1 MNSEITPIEQQ
12 WQKARALIGQGNVCD
27 AIPFLEMA
35 AQSLH
40 PAAIFHLGCLHLFAL
55 FDSADRNHGKI
66 LIKQAAALGH
76 AGALYQLAMLE
87 LSKPDK
93 NLEWQYINECLHK
106 SAELRHP
113 IALRSLAVHWA
124 HLEDPLL
131 LRLGTLCLEHAAI
144 GGDLVSLALLM
155 HRLYLG
161 IGCEKNDLRAS
172 AINTLLMQSPLA
184 LNAPANPTHPHFAQA
199 AHIDALPSS
208 LPMPQLQYNKTNPA
222 IEMICDSP
230 WVAIADDVISQ
241 EESHLLRYIGT
252 PHLRPSITADPNGK
266 RVQVELR
273 TSFDMML
280 EEMLEDI
287 NLLLMQRRMAAIV
300 GTRPAYSE
308 YLQLL
313 RYQQGQEY
321 RPHRDYLPPN
331 SITPLAAGG
340 AGQRESTVI
349 LYLNDVHHGGETE
362 FLELDKKI
370 TPKMGRVLA
379 FKNLHADG
387 SPDTRTLHAGLP
399 VNHET
404 KWIATLW
411 IRQGIF
417 RK

>member
-1 MNSEITPIEQQ
+1 MSSEMTNIEQQ
-12 WQKARALIGQGNVCD
+12 WQKARTLIGQGNVSD

-40 PAAIFHLGCLHLFAL
+40 PAAIFHLGCLHLFTL
-55 FDSADRNHGKI
+55 FDSADRNHGKT
-66 LIKQAAALGH
+66 LIKRATELGH
-76 AGALYQLAMLE
+76 AGAFYQMAMLE
-87 LSKPDK
+87 LSKPGKD
-93 NLEWQYINECLHK
+93 LDWHYINECLHK
-106 SAELRHP
+106 SAELKHP
-113 IALRSLAVHWA
+113 IALRSIAVHWA
-124 HLEDPLL
+124 RQDDPSL

-161 IGCEKNDLRAS
+161 IGCEKNTFRAS

-184 LNAPANPTHPHFAQA
+184 LDAPASLTHPRFAEA
-199 AHIDALPSS
+199 AQIEALPS
-208 LPMPQLQYNKTNPA
+208 LPMPQLQYNNTNPA
-222 IEMICDSP
+222 IEMICNSP
-230 WVAIADDVISQ
+230 WIAIADDVINQ
-241 EESHLLRYIGT
+241 EESYLLRYIGT

-273 TSFDMML
+273 TSFDTML
-280 EEMLEDI
+280 EEMLDDI
-287 NLLLMQRRMAAIV
+287 NLLLMQRRMAAVV
-300 GTRPAYSE
+300 GTTPAYSE

-331 SITPLAAGG
+331 SITPLEAGG
-340 AGQRESTVI
+340 AGQRDSTVI
-349 LYLNDVHHGGETE
+349 MYLNDVHRGGETE
-362 FLELDKKI
+362 FLELNKKI

-399 VNHET
+399 VTHET

-411 IRQGIF
+411 IHQGLF
-417 RK
+417 RKY